1 MPFSLRSAPL
11 AALVAAALL
20 ALTAQAQTLEG
31 KAPATGK
38 VMSFSELK
46 ACIVQQEELKVRR
59 TNLEAQRAQ
68 LDGERTTI
76 EQETAAIKADREVLV
91 KRNEQIRAFN
101 DKMKA
106 FAERVEAH
114 RQRSE
119 EMKDGSLTGRN
130 LERRQRE
137 LAKEQ
142 QALEAEDKQLKDEG
156 ETLTGSAMDDFVKK
170 MNARADAQQQRA
182 SGWNDRSKKLDEANV
197 TYEDNRLDWRANCG
211 DRRFREDDEKLIR
224 SDLAKG
230 VK

>member
-1 MPFSLRSAPL
+1 MLVCSRRAPL
-11 AALVAAALL
+11 AALAVAALL
-20 ALTAQAQTLEG
+20 ALNAQAQTLEG

-59 TNLEAQRAQ
+59 TGLEAQRAQ
-68 LDGERTTI
+68 LDAERTTI

-106 FAERVEAH
+106 FGERVEAH
-114 RQRSE
+114 KQRSE

-142 QALEAEDKQLKDEG
+142 LALEAEDKQLKEEG
-156 ETLTGSAMDDFVKK
+156 ETISGSAMDDFVKK

-182 SGWNDRSKKLDEANV
+182 TSWNERSKTLDAANA

-211 DRRFREDDEKLIR
+211 DRRYREDDEKLIR
-224 SDLAKG
+224 ADLAKG